1 MLLVQ
6 SNTIVCNTFLCMF
19 GLRRIKGEG
28 REGEVY
34 FEPFSCLRV
43 YEMSEEN
50 GVANIMSPLKNI
62 PFTNFYELL
71 KVPPQI
77 NFKHPTRG
85 EENHYSSLH
94 SFPLPFIFSFQVID
108 HMNI

>member
-50 GVANIMSPLKNI
+50 GGVNIMSPLKNI
-62 PFTNFYELL
+62 PLLIFMNFTKF
-71 KVPPQI
+71 
-77 NFKHPTRG
+77 PT
-85 EENHYSSLH
+85 
-94 SFPLPFIFSFQVID
+94 FPS
-108 HMNI
+108 N